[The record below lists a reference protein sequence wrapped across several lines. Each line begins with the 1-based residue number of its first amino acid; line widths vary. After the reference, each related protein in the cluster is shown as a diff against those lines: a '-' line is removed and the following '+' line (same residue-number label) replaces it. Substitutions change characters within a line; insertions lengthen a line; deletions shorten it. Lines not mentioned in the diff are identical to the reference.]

1 MVYLTEDQWLDAG
14 ALFTKRVLDTM
25 DVAMTE
31 IYALETGQTCREG
44 LRVGAWGAR
53 DADLPVLLKALGE
66 QFKKNMD
73 YLGFALE
80 REEGN

>member
-1 MVYLTEDQWLDAG
+1 MLYLTEDQWLDAG
-14 ALFTKRVLDTM
+14 ALFAKRVLDTM

-31 IYALETGQTCREG
+31 IYGVHTKQEG
-44 LRVGAWGAR
+44 VVLRVAAWGAR